1 MIDVK
6 RALEE
11 LRAVNSAES
20 LDIRFQ
26 NYLWKKWI
34 LNEEFKN
41 MVSLDAEAKKE
52 AGKILSESKTALTQA
67 YTSKENS
74 ISTDIINQKLNQ
86 DIVDISLPGNTI
98 EAWHFSLITKVRR
111 DIEEIYKSMWFVID
125 YGHEIVTKFE
135 NFESV
140 NIPLTHPA
148 TESHDTIYLNQKD
161 KIWENLILRTHNS
174 AHQVEDIIKHWVPL
188 KLWSPWRVYRFENM
202 DASHDV
208 MFQYAE
214 WIVIDK
220 NLSIAQFKDTMK
232 KLLSA
237 ILGKEIT
244 IRLRPSF
251 FPFVEPG
258 FEIDAQCP
266 ICAGK
271 WCSLCKQSWRIEL
284 LGAGMVHPN
293 VIKNA
298 NLDPEIRSGFARWI
312 WVSRLAAIKYSIKDI
327 RYFTNGDLRFC
338 RSL

>member
-6 RALEE
+6 KALEE
-11 LRAVNSAES
+11 LNLINSTEE
-20 LDIRFQ
+20 LETRFQ

-41 MVSLDAEAKKE
+41 MVALDAEAKKE
-52 AGKILSESKTALTQA
+52 AGKVLSDAKTALTDA
-67 YTSKENS
+67 YAAKENTIS
-74 ISTDIINQKLNQ
+74 IAIINEKLNQ
-86 DIVDISLPGNTI
+86 DIVDISLPWNEI
-98 EAWHFSLITKVRR
+98 EKWHFSLIAKVRR
-111 DIEEIYKSMWFVID
+111 DIEEIYKSMWFVVD

-161 KIWENLILRTHNS
+161 KVDENLILRTHNS
-174 AHQVEDIIKHWVPL
+174 AHQVEDIIKHGVPL
-188 KLWSPWRVYRFENM
+188 KLGSPWRVYRFENM

-214 WIVIDK
+214 WIVVDK

-237 ILGKEIT
+237 ILGKNIT

-266 ICAGK
+266 ICTGK

-284 LGAGMVHPN
+284 LWAGMVHPN

-298 NLDPEIRSGFARWI
+298 KLDPEIRSGFARWI
-312 WVSRLAAIKYSIKDI
+312 WVSRLAAIKYGIKDI

-338 RSL
+338 RSF